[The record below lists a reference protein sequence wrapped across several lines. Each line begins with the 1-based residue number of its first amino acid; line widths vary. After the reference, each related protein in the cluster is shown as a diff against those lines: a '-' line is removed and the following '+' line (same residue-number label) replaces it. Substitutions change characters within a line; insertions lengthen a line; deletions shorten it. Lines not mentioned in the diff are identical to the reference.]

1 MCLHYPVHEDNG
13 WCVCV
18 CACVFG
24 VQVIKGLNHGASGI
38 HDTQMPS
45 RTGTHPEKKGCDRTS
60 GTWPVHLVVFQME
73 HCSLYST
80 LLLARSREI
89 GCHLGNPLPFSSL
102 LNDCGNLI
110 IAPSVRNPS
119 IYSWEKQGGN
129 VWGQESLKTFD
140 WKEAKDRVYLEMWE
154 CIDGQC
160 VCRCVL

>member
-1 MCLHYPVHEDNG
+1 MV
-13 WCVCV
+13 CVCV
-18 CACVFG
+18 CVRIWRAG
-24 VQVIKGLNHGASGI
+24 HKGPESQGIWYSWHSNALSHWHSPRKEGMRQNLRNLTSASGRV
-38 HDTQMPS
+38 PN
-45 RTGTHPEKKGCDRTS
+45 GTLFPIYR
-60 GTWPVHLVVFQME
+60 
-73 HCSLYST
+73 ST
-80 LLLARSREI
+80 FGQAQ
-89 GCHLGNPLPFSSL
+89 GNRVPFGKHPLPFSSL

-160 VCRCVL
+160 VCACVR